1 MSGYLSR
8 LVSRARG
15 TDSSPRVRPVPS
27 LYSPQ
32 DQGPG
37 LLEVEQQD
45 VAQAEPGATDSFS
58 APEPRTSASPGVRRS
73 DRRQKEED
81 PSHGR
86 VAPAP
91 STAERKSVPPPVPQL
106 STIKAPAALPAGPEN
121 RRDSRPLRSKAT
133 KGSLPGEVQRE
144 TVTRNFE
151 VSRDFARRST
161 EQPDMPLGRVSADED
176 LQSREPAG
184 TEEPATAA
192 RPPPTVSIGRIDIV
206 VAPPPVPAPP
216 RSDPRTRGF
225 ASYAAL
231 RRGLRR

>member
-1 MSGYLSR
+1 LAP
-8 LVSRARG
+8 AR
-15 TDSSPRVRPVPS
+15 
-27 LYSPQ
+27 
-32 DQGPG
+32 
-37 LLEVEQQD
+37 
-45 VAQAEPGATDSFS
+45 
-58 APEPRTSASPGVRRS
+58 RTSALPGVRS
-73 DRRQKEED
+73 TDRRQKED

-91 STAERKSVPPPVPQL
+91 STAERKSVPPPLPQL

-121 RRDSRPLRSKAT
+121 RRDSRPPGSKAT
-133 KGSLPGEVQRE
+133 KGSLPGEVPRE

-151 VSRDFARRST
+151 LSRDFARRST
-161 EQPDMPLGRVSADED
+161 EQPGMRLGRVSADEH
-176 LQSREPAG
+176 LQNREPAG